1 MTHSDSTWVTYTLRP
16 MMVRN
21 IVKSQLD
28 SKVHIH
34 TDANPLASPAT
45 DQNTLIDSPA
55 YLHIASKTCGF
66 SQRGGGFN
74 DIRVQIW
81 KVHTTHATC
90 GGIRPGHAHRR
101 RQAV

>member
-1 MTHSDSTWVTYTLRP
+1 MTHSDSTWVTYTLRHP

-55 YLHIASKTCGF
+55 YLHIAS
-66 SQRGGGFN
+66 
-74 DIRVQIW
+74 
-81 KVHTTHATC
+81 
-90 GGIRPGHAHRR
+90 
-101 RQAV
+101 